1 METGEMPKRPKYS
14 IIIVTFNAIEHTVRC
29 LESVY
34 KHTKDF
40 ELIVV
45 DNNSTDGT
53 CGYLREFQNM
63 HPGMRAIFNSYN
75 SNFGPANNQGVRAAT
90 GERIVFL
97 NSDTVV
103 TPGWLDRMNEVLEA
117 DPKCA
122 IVGPVT
128 CSSNG
133 RQAVPRLERSFGEL
147 DRKALEWT
155 AANWKKR
162 EEAGILYG
170 WCMLVNRD
178 FLDKE
183 PEAFD
188 ERFVNSY
195 EDNDLCL
202 RARLKGWRL
211 VIDRSTYI
219 YHHGQGSFIKAMG
232 AGFHT
237 EYMSNGYVNQEKFFE
252 KWEPKENQKL
262 VAVYRIANCEKYVRQ
277 SLQRTSEFAD
287 EIICL
292 IARSQDSTES
302 IAREFPKVKVVEV
315 WTEPEHP
322 FDEQA
327 ERDWLL
333 QKAIERGAD
342 WVISIDGDEVYERK
356 FCKVVRRLM
365 KNPNP
370 QVFGYWMNWRTIWD
384 KDKDGRDMFRSDGI
398 FGGFQNYRFFKVL
411 PGMKIERNG
420 NIYNHHCGSAPFIP
434 VENLQ
439 WTNVRVLHLGYDTFE
454 QRVRKYNFYRKADPN
469 PVAADVGNADYH
481 HLIDQKVDLKPWIED
496 NDLSVMTVVKNE
508 EPHVRRMLDNIA
520 LIADEIVVVDNGST
534 DGTVAEVQRFA
545 RTTTKEVRILD
556 GSHFAKDENG
566 MLMNYA
572 EAKNWGKS
580 QCRGRWILNM
590 DADELFEPQLLSSV
604 WAFTESDVEAF
615 LFNVVN
621 YLEPA
626 VSNRPEENKFSVSET
641 IRLYRNIDELFYSG
655 LVHESLEDSATTR
668 VMNGRARVLMSPVHL
683 HHHGYL
689 KPKDKVREKIDRY
702 AKINE
707 RQSEITGGMDP
718 RTHFNLALHHFNEG
732 RLLEMLQ
739 CYERCLEIQPGFWR
753 AKQNLAFFHLHQAKK
768 MLNEVSHQMPVLYR
782 ENSKVGELV
791 KQLGAYEFLP
801 MKVG

>member
-1 METGEMPKRPKYS
+1 MPNEQGQKPKYS
-14 IIIVTFNAIEHTVRC
+14 VIIVTFNAIEHTVRC
-29 LESVY
+29 LEALY

-53 CGYLREFQNM
+53 CGYLNEFGSK
-63 HPGMRAIFNSYN
+63 HPNFIGVYNSFN
-75 SNFGPANNQGVRAAT
+75 SNFGPANNQGVRRAS

-103 TPGWLDRMNEVLEA
+103 TPGWLDRMDEVLQE

-122 IVGPVT
+122 IVGPMS

-133 RQAVPRLERSFGEL
+133 RQMTPRLEKSFSEL

-170 WCMLVNRD
+170 WCMLVRRE
-178 FLDKE
+178 FLDAE

-188 ERFVNSY
+188 ERFINSY

-219 YHHGQGSFIKAMG
+219 YHHGQGSFLKALG
-232 AGFHT
+232 HEFRDK
-237 EYMSNGYVNQEKFFE
+237 YMANGYRNQDLFFQ
-252 KWEPKENQKL
+252 KWKPADEQKL
-262 VAVYRIANCEKYVRQ
+262 VAVYRIANCEKYIRE
-277 SLQRTSEFAD
+277 SLERTSEFAD
-287 EIICL
+287 EIVVL
-292 IARSQDSTES
+292 LARSQDRTEE
-302 IAREFPKVKVVEV
+302 IARSFPKVSVVEV
-315 WTEPEHP
+315 WNEPEHP

-333 QKAIERGAD
+333 QKAIERGAT
-342 WVISIDGDEVYERK
+342 WVISVDGDEVYEKK
-356 FCKVVRRLM
+356 FVEMVPRLM
-365 KNPNP
+365 RNPNP
-370 QVFGYWMNWRTIWD
+370 QIFGYWCNWRTIWD
-384 KDKDGRDMFRSDGI
+384 QDKDGREMFRSDGI

-411 PGMKIERNG
+411 PGMKIEKNS
-420 NIYNHHCGSAPFIP
+420 NIYNHHCGSSPHIP
-434 VENLQ
+434 QENLQ
-439 WTNVRVLHLGYDTFE
+439 WLNVRVKHMGYDTFE

-496 NDLSVMTVVKNE
+496 NKLSVMTVVRNE
-508 EPHVRRMLDNIA
+508 AEHIRRMLDNIHS
-520 LIADEIVVVDNGST
+520 IADEIVVIDNGST
-534 DGTVAEVQRFA
+534 DETVIEVERFA
-545 RTTTKEVRILD
+545 KTTVKPVRVVD
-556 GSHFAKDENG
+556 GSHFEKDENG
-566 MLMNYA
+566 MLMNYS
-572 EAKNWGKS
+572 EAKNFGKA

-590 DADELFEPQLLSSV
+590 DADELFEPQLLASV
-604 WAFTESDVEAF
+604 WSFTESDIDAF

-626 VSNRPEENKFSVSET
+626 VSNRPEDNKFSVSET

-668 VMNGRARVLMSPVHL
+668 VMNGKARVLMSPVHL

-689 KPKDKVREKIDRY
+689 KAKEKVREKIDRY
-702 AKINE
+702 ARINE
-707 RQSEITGGMDP
+707 RQSEVAGGQDP
-718 RTHFNLALHHFNEG
+718 RVHFNLALHYFNEG
-732 RLLEMLQ
+732 KLLEMIQ
-739 CYERCLEIQPGFWR
+739 AYEKCLEIQPAFWR

-768 MLNEVSHQMPVLYR
+768 MLGDVKHQMPVLYR
-782 ENSKVGELV
+782 ENSRVGELCRILE
-791 KQLGAYEFLP
+791 QHEFMP